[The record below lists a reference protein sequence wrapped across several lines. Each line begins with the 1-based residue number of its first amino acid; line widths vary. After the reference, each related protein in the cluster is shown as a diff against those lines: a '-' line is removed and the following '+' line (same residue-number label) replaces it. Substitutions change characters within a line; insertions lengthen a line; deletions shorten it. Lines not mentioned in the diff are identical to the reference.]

1 MSPAKSSASTAAPL
15 SRSNDNP
22 IAVVTGASRGAG
34 AGIARALGS
43 HGYTVYLTGRT
54 ESSLQETA
62 EHVNALGGKGIAVRV
77 DHADDEQVKDFFER
91 VRRDHGRIDVLVN
104 NAAIIRDEMMARTRF
119 WEEPLDVMDTL
130 AVGLR
135 SSYVATVFAVP
146 LMLAQPKGLVVFTS
160 ASGAAHY
167 AFGPAYG
174 VPKAGVDKM
183 AADMAV
189 DFKDTGITAVSIWM
203 GSLLTQRVRDIVAKN
218 PAKLGHI
225 LDIAETPELTGHV
238 IARLY
243 DDPELAQFSG
253 QTLIGAEL
261 AVKYGIKDDGGRQ
274 PPSCRDLHS
283 VYPRP
288 QFPYVMR

>member
-1 MSPAKSSASTAAPL
+1 MSNS
-15 SRSNDNP
+15 NP

-34 AGIARALGS
+34 AGIARALGA
-43 HGYTVYLTGRT
+43 HGYTVYVTGRT
-54 ESSLQETA
+54 ERPGESTLTGSIRETA
-62 EHVNALGGKGIAVRV
+62 EQVNAVGGRGIPVRV

-91 VRRDHGRIDVLVN
+91 VDREHGKIDVLVN
-104 NAAIIRDEMMARTRF
+104 NAAIIRDEMMGRTKF
-119 WEEPLDVMDTL
+119 WEEPLNVIDTL

-146 LMLAQPKGLVVFTS
+146 LMLPQRRGLIAFTS
-160 ASGAAHY
+160 ASGAVHY

-189 DFKDTGITAVSIWM
+189 DLKDTGIAAVSIWM
-203 GSLLTQRVRDIVAKN
+203 GSLLTQRVRDIVARN

-225 LDIAETPELTGHV
+225 LDTAETPELTGHV
-238 IARLY
+238 ISRLY
-243 DDPELAQFSG
+243 EDPALGQLSG

-261 AVKYGIKDDGGRQ
+261 AVGYGIKDEGDRQ
-274 PPSCRDLHS
+274 PPSCRDLHG
-283 VYPRP
+283 VHPHH
-288 QFPYVMR
+288 QFPYVIR